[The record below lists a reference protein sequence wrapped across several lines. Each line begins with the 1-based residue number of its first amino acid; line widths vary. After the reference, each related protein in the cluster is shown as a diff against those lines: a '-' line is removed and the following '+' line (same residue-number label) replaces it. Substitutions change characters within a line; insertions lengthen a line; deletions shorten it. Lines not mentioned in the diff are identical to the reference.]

1 MYKHLAIAVAYDFF
15 GSKVR
20 EAKPEDLWLMTAI
33 RERIGDRMKKKEV
46 WHAAAQIPSDAPDRD
61 PVQLNEERCR
71 VDATAKRQT
80 TARHCL
86 SRTSPFRYF
95 LQKMLLAHAHDRI

>member
-33 RERIGDRMKKKEV
+33 RERIGDRMKKKK
-46 WHAAAQIPSDAPDRD
+46 
-61 PVQLNEERCR
+61 CG
-71 VDATAKRQT
+71 
-80 TARHCL
+80 
-86 SRTSPFRYF
+86 
-95 LQKMLLAHAHDRI
+95 MLLHKY